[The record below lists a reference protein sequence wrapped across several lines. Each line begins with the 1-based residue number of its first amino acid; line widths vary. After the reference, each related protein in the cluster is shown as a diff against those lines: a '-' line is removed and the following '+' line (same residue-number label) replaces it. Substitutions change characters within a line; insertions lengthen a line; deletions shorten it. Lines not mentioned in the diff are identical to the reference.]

1 MDRVR
6 DTAVGIGRADDIYD
20 MWKGF
25 DSIKEFNKPLGYA
38 FAVSG
43 YTFLPSLV
51 TSASRGVTKA
61 LGNKGI
67 GWF

>member
-1 MDRVR
+1 MTSKR
-6 DTAVGIGRADDIYD
+6 DYFELGIIDTDAIFAAGH
-20 MWKGF
+20 
-25 DSIKEFNKPLGYA
+25 A

-51 TSASRGVTKA
+51 TSALRGVTKA
-61 LGNKGI
+61 LGNKEI